1 MINVVRE
8 DTYYT
13 NTDYFQLNVESRNPT
28 NSVQIDHLIPHTNYS
43 IELRQRPRGHRLIW
57 SQTTRK
63 TLMTSMAG
71 NSFFQFSIQVVLHGI
86 MFTISMFYY
95 QFKMYYLVYVYFIQ
109 QYIFQMHFTI
119 AVQICMY
126 LSTTSKTH
134 RCLELTYTWIEKKW
148 KN

>member
-1 MINVVRE
+1 MIYRSCYALLYYIVYILWIVPNVVGQE

-71 NSFFQFSIQVVLHGI
+71 NSFFQFSIQVVHGI
-86 MFTISMFYY
+86 MCTISMFYY
-95 QFKMYYLVYVYFIQ
+95 QFKMYQHKYLYILFSSTFFRCILPSQYKYVCIY
-109 QYIFQMHFTI
+109 
-119 AVQICMY
+119 Y
-126 LSTTSKTH
+126 L
-134 RCLELTYTWIEKKW
+134 
-148 KN
+148 

>member
-1 MINVVRE
+1 MIYRSCYALLYYIVHILWIVPNVVRE

-13 NTDYFQLNVESRNPT
+13 NTDYFQLNVESRNPS

-71 NSFFQFSIQVVLHGI
+71 NSFFQFSMQVVLDGI
-86 MFTISMFYY
+86 MCTISMFYY
-95 QFKMYYLVYVYFIQ
+95 QFKMYQYMYILFSSTFFRCILPSQYKYVCIYF
-109 QYIFQMHFTI
+109 
-119 AVQICMY
+119 
-126 LSTTSKTH
+126 
-134 RCLELTYTWIEKKW
+134 
-148 KN
+148 